1 MSSDAF
7 RRSRLIQ
14 PENNCLTNRRTAWL
28 RPLLS
33 PSFIRAQD
41 TRREHK
47 NKDARACRVRQHLSK
62 TTILERGASLL
73 IPACHRF
80 KIDGEATLG
89 YFACMA
95 TNQLESLSPRDL
107 RRAAKLKEQIGRLEA
122 DLSKLLG
129 TPATNAAP
137 KAKATRKK
145 RRRMG
150 AAAKARIAEA
160 QKARWAKWRAAKK

>member
-1 MSSDAF
+1 V
-7 RRSRLIQ
+7 RSQSIDYSTSR
-14 PENNCLTNRRTAWL
+14 
-28 RPLLS
+28 
-33 PSFIRAQD
+33 
-41 TRREHK
+41 
-47 NKDARACRVRQHLSK
+47 
-62 TTILERGASLL
+62 
-73 IPACHRF
+73 CHRF
-80 KIDGEATLG
+80 KIDGKASLG
-89 YFACMA
+89 YFAHMV

-145 RRRMG
+145 RRRMST
-150 AAAKARIAEA
+150 AAKARIAEA